1 MADSKV
7 RANMLNLS
15 GDYPFTGSVT
25 GQVGDGEITE
35 AKLSGTISASK
46 LTGAMPALDG
56 STLTGIPGI
65 TKSASDPVVTTNP
78 SGGVGSLWANTTSGE
93 MFACTDATAGANIWT
108 NVGGGD
114 GDVIPVFYQGETY
127 IYATGLTGDTTAI
140 EKFLISNE
148 ATRTDVGDYS
158 AAKHSGSGPGK
169 SSTHGYSI
177 GGGPYVGGETI
188 EKYSFASGT
197 QTGALLSF
205 NSSYQGT
212 MRGGFSDG
220 TYAYCTGRYTVVGG
234 VEYTT
239 DTIERFN
246 TSTEAAIQDHGDLT
260 YSCYALGFHSS
271 ATDGYTTGGE
281 GAPGGSTFHGVCNKF
296 SFTSNVTAAL
306 HGNLG
311 HARGGGGCYN
321 TPTHGYTAGGRSIGE
336 TGHSRICKMSFA
348 SNTTTTEVGN
358 LSSVR
363 AYMTGGAS
371 AVDFG
376 YTMGGSSSG
385 TLTGSITAIEKH
397 TYSNDTDSGTVGNL
411 SSASLTV
418 TPNQI

>member
-1 MADSKV
+1 
-7 RANMLNLS
+7 
-15 GDYPFTGSVT
+15 VT
-25 GQVGDGEITE
+25 GHVGDGSITD

-56 STLTGIPGI
+56 STLTGVPGI
-65 TKSASDPVVTTNP
+65 TKNASDPAADTNP
-78 SGGVGSLWANTTSGE
+78 SGGVGTLWANSTSGE
-93 MFACTDATAGANIWT
+93 MFVCTDATTDANVWT
-108 NVGGGD
+108 NVGGGT
-114 GDVIPVFYQGETY
+114 GDIVPVFYQGETY
-127 IYATGLTGDTTAI
+127 VYATGMPPNSPANGI

-158 AAKHSGSGPGK
+158 ATKNTGSAPGK

-177 GGGPYVGGETI
+177 GGSPYVGGETI
-188 EKYSFASGT
+188 EKYSFASGV
-197 QTGALLSF
+197 QNGSVLSF
-205 NSSYQGT
+205 NSSYQGAY
-212 MRGGFSDG
+212 RAGFSDG
-220 TYAYCTGRYTVVGG
+220 TYAYCTGRYTVVSG

-239 DTIERFN
+239 TTIERFN
-246 TSTEAAIQDHGDLT
+246 TSVEAAIEGHGDLT
-260 YSCYALGFHSS
+260 QTCYSPGFHSS

-281 GAPGGSTFHGVCNKF
+281 GAPGGSTYYSVCNKF

-311 HARGGGGCYN
+311 HARGTGSCYN
-321 TPTHGYTAGGRSIGE
+321 TPTHGYTAGGRSTGE

-376 YTMGGSSSG
+376 YTMGGSASG
-385 TLTGSITAIEKH
+385 TLTGSTTVLEKH